1 MQSPLLLRAAPL
13 VFVFLWSTGWLVAKY
28 AAPHADPL
36 TFLAVRF
43 GCAALAMAAIVL
55 VSGATW
61 ALPAGRI
68 GNGLLSGVAL
78 HAIYLG
84 AVWWAIAQGVPAG
97 ISALIAALQP
107 LLTALAAPALLGERL
122 AGRQKLGI
130 ALGFAGLLIA
140 LAPKL
145 AAVDAG
151 ALARVAVPIGVNVAG
166 MVAVTAATFHQK
178 RFLAGGDLRVISTL
192 QYVGAFAV
200 TLPVAFLL
208 EPMRFDINPA
218 SLAALAWSVIALSL
232 GAVGLLL
239 MLIRRGAVSR
249 AATLIYLIPPVAAV
263 ESYLMFG
270 ETLTPVQIAGL
281 CLTVAGVWMASR
293 AG

>member
-1 MQSPLLLRAAPL
+1 MTSPLLLRVAPIL
-13 VFVFLWSTGWLVAKY
+13 FVFLWSTGWLVAKY

-36 TFLAVRF
+36 TFLSVRF
-43 GCAALAMAAIVL
+43 GLAALAMAGVVL
-55 VSGATW
+55 AT
-61 ALPAGRI
+61 AAPRA
-68 GNGLLSGVAL
+68 LSGRQAAHGLASGVML
-78 HAIYLG
+78 HAVYLG

-122 AGRQKLGI
+122 SNRQKLGI
-130 ALGFAGLLIA
+130 GLGFVGLVLA

-145 AAVDAG
+145 MAVEMAQLR
-151 ALARVAVPIGVNVAG
+151 AVAVPIGVNLAG

-192 QYVGAFAV
+192 QYVGAFLIV
-200 TLPVAFLL
+200 LPAAWLF

-218 SLAALAWSVIALSL
+218 SIAAMAWSVIALSV
-232 GAVGLLL
+232 GAIGLFL
-239 MLIRRGAVSR
+239 MLIRRGEVSR
-249 AATLIYLIPPVAAV
+249 AAALIYLIPPTAAV

-270 ETLTPVQIAGL
+270 ETLNPVQITGL
-281 CLTVAGVWMASR
+281 CLTVAGVWLASR